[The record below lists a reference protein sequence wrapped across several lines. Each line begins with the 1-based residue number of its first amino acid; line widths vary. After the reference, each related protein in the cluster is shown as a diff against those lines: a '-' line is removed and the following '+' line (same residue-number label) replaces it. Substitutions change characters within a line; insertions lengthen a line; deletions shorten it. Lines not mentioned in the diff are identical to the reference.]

1 MLHKNRWIH
10 WKWNKTKTKDFVCFQ
25 TDNQNQSWFGHQSNA
40 TFTKQITGLL
50 QTITL
55 KLKTQLKLKRH
66 FELVDRLPLQIETY
80 TPRLL
85 TSNDHCYE
93 VQNSRVTKSSY
104 ETKLRKMM
112 PHFELLTRKFL

>member
-1 MLHKNRWIH
+1 MSVFKLIIKI
-10 WKWNKTKTKDFVCFQ
+10 KVGLDIE
-25 TDNQNQSWFGHQSNA
+25 SNA

-66 FELVDRLPLQIETY
+66 FELADRLPLQIETY

-85 TSNDHCYE
+85 ISNDHCYE

-112 PHFELLTRKFL
+112 SHFELLT